1 MGAVGWPSG
10 CPRNIEHDETGPM
23 ADEAPENSTA
33 ETIHR
38 KPRRKRIHAPD
49 VAPAETPDIT
59 IPIFDRDEVE
69 RQVTLAWGF
78 EPRLEEYLG
87 PPPALG
93 PEEGPRVDRLLSML
107 KDLRGSQ
114 RALLFGTPR
123 LREALAQVHPA
134 CPAFGEVIS
143 LYERAAALSAMTGAP
158 VSVPPVLLLGE
169 PGIGKTHASKAIA
182 AALGV
187 DIHAFSC
194 ATSSD
199 AQALL
204 VGHPPTWRGARPGVL
219 TEAMI
224 ASASAQP
231 CVLLDEVDKFMTHPT
246 EQPYAVL
253 LSALEP
259 ENARAM
265 RDEYLQVPFNVAE
278 AFFILTAN
286 DAGQIPGFIMDRV
299 LAFQI
304 APPSGDALVSIAR
317 NIVVDVVASL
327 RGGIS
332 MPEDVVLHRLARS
345 NPRGIKKLVRLA
357 YGFAAA
363 AGRGRLELVDIDAAE
378 AVATGTTKLARIG
391 FLTSENGPL
400 SR

>member
-1 MGAVGWPSG
+1 MGTVGRPIN
-10 CPRNIEHDETGPM
+10 CPRNIENDETGPM
-23 ADEAPENSTA
+23 ADEAPENSIA
-33 ETIHR
+33 ETIQG

-49 VAPAETPDIT
+49 VAPIEPSATT
-59 IPIFDRDEVE
+59 IPVFDRDEVE
-69 RQVTLAWGF
+69 RQITMAWGF

-93 PEEGPRVDRLLSML
+93 PDEGPRVDRLLSML
-107 KDLRGSQ
+107 NDLRGPQ

-123 LREALAQVHPA
+123 LREALAHVHA
-134 CPAFGEVIS
+134 TCPAFGEVIS
-143 LYERAAALSAMTGAP
+143 LYERAATLSEMTGAP
-158 VSVPPVLLLGE
+158 VSVPPILLLGE
-169 PGIGKTHASKAIA
+169 PGIGKTHASKSIA

-194 ATSSD
+194 STSSD
-199 AQALL
+199 AQALF

-224 ASASAQP
+224 ASTSAQP
-231 CVLLDEVDKFMTHPT
+231 AVLFDEIDKFMTHHN

-259 ENARAM
+259 ENASALK
-265 RDEYLQVPFNVAE
+265 DEYLQIPVDVSR
-278 AFFILTAN
+278 AFYILTAN

-299 LAFQI
+299 LTFQI
-304 APPSGDALVSIAR
+304 APPSGDALVAIAR
-317 NIVVDVVASL
+317 NIVVDIVASL
-327 RGGIS
+327 RGGVA
-332 MPEDVVLHRLARS
+332 MPEDVVLRRLARS

-363 AGRGRLELVDIDAAE
+363 AGRSRLEVVDIDAAE
-378 AVATGTTKLARIG
+378 AVATGTSRPARIG
-391 FLTSENGPL
+391 FLTTENGPL

>member
-1 MGAVGWPSG
+1 
-10 CPRNIEHDETGPM
+10 M
-23 ADEAPENSTA
+23 ADEVPENSNA
-33 ETIHR
+33 EAIHR
-38 KPRRKRIHAPD
+38 KPRRKRIHAPE
-49 VAPAETPDIT
+49 VAPAETPAIT

-93 PEEGPRVDRLLSML
+93 PEEGPRVDRLVSML

-123 LREALAQVHPA
+123 LREALAQVHDM

-265 RDEYLQVPFNVAE
+265 RDEYLQVPFDLSRAL
-278 AFFILTAN
+278 FILTAN
-286 DAGQIPGFIMDRV
+286 DASRIPGFIMDRV

-304 APPSGDALVSIAR
+304 APPSGDALVTIAR
-317 NIVVDVVASL
+317 NIVGDVVTSL
-327 RGGIS
+327 RGGVA
-332 MPEDVVLHRLARS
+332 MPEDVVLRRLARS

-363 AGRGRLELVDIDAAE
+363 AGRGCLELIDIDAAE
-378 AVATGTTKLARIG
+378 AVATVTSKPVRIG
-391 FLTSENGPL
+391 FLTTENGPL

>member
-1 MGAVGWPSG
+1 
-10 CPRNIEHDETGPM
+10 M

-33 ETIHR
+33 KTIHG
-38 KPRRKRIHAPD
+38 KPRRKRIHPPG
-49 VAPAETPDIT
+49 VAPVETAATT
-59 IPIFDRDEVE
+59 IPVFDREEVE

-78 EPRLEEYLG
+78 EPRLEEHLG

-134 CPAFGEVIS
+134 CPSFAEVIS

-158 VSVPPVLLLGE
+158 VSVPPVLLLGD

-265 RDEYLQVPFNVAE
+265 RDEYLQVPFNVAK

-304 APPSGDALVSIAR
+304 APPSGDALVVIAR
-317 NIVVDVVASL
+317 NIVGDVVASL
-327 RGGIS
+327 RGGVS

-378 AVATGTTKLARIG
+378 AVATGTSKPARIG
-391 FLTSENGPL
+391 FLTTENGPL
-400 SR
+400 SM